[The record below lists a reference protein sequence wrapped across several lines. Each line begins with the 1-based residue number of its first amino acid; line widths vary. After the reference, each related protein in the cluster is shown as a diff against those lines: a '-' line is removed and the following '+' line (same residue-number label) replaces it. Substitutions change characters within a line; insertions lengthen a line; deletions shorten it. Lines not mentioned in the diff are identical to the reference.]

1 MFRRLHPDQPNS
13 FAFTLADRARA
24 KAGVIRSQQL
34 LPSLA
39 ALAATLCTVAPAFAA
54 DHTRLDLLISLICE
68 NGGSMETSQ
77 AAQILP
83 AHGFTMEE
91 TQALVATL
99 EQRGQVVQTPG
110 IATLKLTP
118 ETCQ

>member
-1 MFRRLHPDQPNS
+1 MPLRQ
-13 FAFTLADRARA
+13 TLNRSARA
-24 KAGVIRSQQL
+24 AAKRQAVRAAFAALVLTG
-34 LPSLA
+34 SLA
-39 ALAATLCTVAPAFAA
+39 TPTYAA